1 MKQLWWIIFSNTSTP
16 DYCRVPRRTGY
27 HTLLPQLISW
37 VVLLGTSYPCRKIQA
52 WMHSPA
58 TLQTIKSA
66 LIAFSGRVDLF
77 IKYYVVLIPVP
88 RKIGHGGC
96 RKFLSVFGLPLLQ
109 NKRNCNY
116 KITRLLDK
124 RPHLQ
129 WENSGLGKSSD
140 KCQICP
146 FFKKKK
152 KHDLVTQ
159 ILSRKQIKPN
169 LCHSRSIYLALWN
182 LA

>member
-1 MKQLWWIIFSNTSTP
+1 
-16 DYCRVPRRTGY
+16 
-27 HTLLPQLISW
+27 
-37 VVLLGTSYPCRKIQA
+37 
-52 WMHSPA
+52 MHSPA
-58 TLQTIKSA
+58 TLQTIKSV
-66 LIAFSGRVDLF
+66 LIALSGRVDLF

-96 RKFLSVFGLPLLQ
+96 RKFLSVSGLQLLQ

-124 RPHLQ
+124 WPHLL

-146 FFKKKK
+146 FFKKK
-152 KHDLVTQ
+152 
-159 ILSRKQIKPN
+159 RKSMTLLRK
-169 LCHSRSIYLALWN
+169 Y
-182 LA
+182 